1 MASGSIFRD
10 IRWLLAL
17 GVMGLGACSQGPGER
32 AGDLDAILENG
43 VLTVATRN
51 APTTYYIDRDG
62 RPAGPEYDLATAFAD
77 SLGVE
82 AEFTIYDSVA
92 EMLAAVGGG
101 GADLAAGGLTRTQAR
116 SEDFDFGPAYQTVS
130 QQVVCRSAKPRRA
143 SDLVG
148 LELAVIAHSSYE
160 ERLQGLKEKHPEL
173 AWRAVED
180 VGTEQLLHRVWEEK
194 IDCTVADSNIVAI
207 NRRYYPELLVM
218 FDLGQPQELAW
229 LLPKGAEDLGEAL
242 SSWLVSFRES
252 GRMAAMRE
260 RYYGFITQFDY
271 LDKKRLVERIDERYR
286 HIDHLFERAAEEY
299 GIPPG
304 LLSAQGYQESH
315 WDPKAVSPTGVRGI
329 MMLTQAT
336 AEELGVENRLDPKQS
351 IDGGARYL
359 RNMKERL
366 DEEIPEPDRTYLA
379 LAAYNVGLMHLRDAQ
394 KLAARQGLD
403 PYDWSDVRETLP
415 LLADR
420 RYYPHLRY
428 GYARG
433 TEPVRYVRRI
443 RDYRDVILRKTD

>member
-1 MASGSIFRD
+1 MNAASVFHD
-10 IRWLLAL
+10 IRWLPVLSALLA
-17 GVMGLGACSQGPGER
+17 GACSQGPGER
-32 AGDLDAILENG
+32 AGDLDAILEKG

-62 RPAGPEYDLATAFAD
+62 RPAGPEHDLATAFAD

-82 AEFTIYDSVA
+82 AKFAIYDSVA

-101 GADLAAGGLTRTQAR
+101 GADLAAGGLTRTRAR
-116 SEDFDFGPAYQTVS
+116 HGDFDFGPTYQTVR

-143 SDLVG
+143 ADLVDVD
-148 LELAVIAHSSYE
+148 LAVIAHSSYE
-160 ERLQGLKEKHPEL
+160 ERLRGLQEKHPEL
-173 AWRAVED
+173 AWRAVEGI
-180 VGTEQLLHRVWEEK
+180 GTEQLLRRVWEEK

-218 FDLGQPQELAW
+218 FDLSEPQELAW
-229 LLPKGAEDLGEAL
+229 LLPKGAEALNEAL
-242 SSWLVSFRES
+242 SSWLASFRES
-252 GRMAAMRE
+252 GRMATVRE
-260 RYYGFITQFDY
+260 RYYGFITQFDF

-286 HIDHLFERAAEEY
+286 HYDHLFERAAGKY

-315 WDPKAVSPTGVRGI
+315 WNPKAVSPTGVRGI

-336 AEELGVENRLDPKQS
+336 AEELGVENRLDPRQS

-366 DEEIPEPDRTYLA
+366 DEDIPEPDRTYLA

-394 KLAARQGLD
+394 KLAAWQGLD

-420 RYYPHLRY
+420 HYYPHLRY

>member
-1 MASGSIFRD
+1 MNAISVFRD
-10 IRWLLAL
+10 TRWLPVLGALLA
-17 GVMGLGACSQGPGER
+17 GACSQGPGEQ
-32 AGDLDAILENG
+32 AGELDAILENG

-62 RPAGPEYDLATAFAD
+62 RPAGPEYDLATAFAE

-82 AEFTIYDSVA
+82 AKFRSYDSVA
-92 EMLAAVGGG
+92 GMLAAVGRG
-101 GADLAAGGLTRTQAR
+101 GADLAAGGLTRTRAR
-116 SEDFDFGPAYQTVS
+116 REDFDFGPTYQTVS

-143 SDLVG
+143 ADLVG
-148 LELAVIAHSSYE
+148 LDLAVIARSSYE
-160 ERLQGLKEKHPEL
+160 ERLRRLQEKYPEL

-180 VGTEQLLHRVWEEK
+180 IGTEQLLHRVWEEK
-194 IDCTVADSNIVAI
+194 IDCTVADSNIVDI

-218 FDLGQPQELAW
+218 FDLGESQELAW
-229 LLPKGAEDLGEAL
+229 LLPKGAEALNERL

-252 GRMAAMRE
+252 GRMAALRE

-286 HIDHLFERAAEEY
+286 HYDHLFERAAERH
-299 GIPPG
+299 GIPLG
-304 LLSAQGYQESH
+304 LLAAQGYQESH
-315 WDPKAVSPTGVRGI
+315 WNPEAVSPTGVRGI

-336 AEELGVENRLDPKQS
+336 AEELGVKNRMNPKQS

-359 RNMKERL
+359 RNMQERL
-366 DEEIPEPDRTYLA
+366 DGDIPEPDRTYLA
-379 LAAYNVGLMHLRDAQ
+379 LAAYNIGLMHLRDAQ
-394 KLAARQGLD
+394 TLAARQGLD
-403 PYDWSDVRETLP
+403 PHDWSDVREILP